1 MTIVE
6 DQDYV
11 VLFARAPRYVEI
23 TDSNIRSQLNFLSI
37 VITVCV
43 RIEISFDNSMG
54 REVNTMNANI
64 IAKMF
69 RIIINIIVYARSQ
82 KLTMNNIIIYVGTS
96 VRI

>member
-23 TDSNIRSQLNFLSI
+23 TDSNTRSQLNILSI

-69 RIIINIIVYARSQ
+69 RIIINIIVYVLSQ
-82 KLTMNNIIIYVGTS
+82 KLTMNNIII
-96 VRI
+96 